1 LPFTKE
7 PRNTS
12 NLGLTWIMS
21 RIHLFLIYFLLLI
34 SIGLGAWAILKSPRS
49 SDDSQ
54 TLMDE
59 RSYPVQAFTI
69 TRDSIRLFDIPK
81 ELDFAG
87 EKVPLE
93 KGDIFERLEREI
105 YVNAYW
111 ESNMILLL
119 KRSAKYLSEIERM
132 LKENGIP
139 DDFKY
144 VAIAESA
151 LMNVGSPA
159 GARGFWQIME
169 STGKEY
175 GLEITHDVDERY
187 HFEKSTLAATKYLKK
202 AHAKFGDW
210 TAVAASYN
218 MGQAGFSRRQEEQ
231 LHDNYYEL
239 YLNEETSRYLFR
251 ILAFKV
257 IFENPGAF
265 GYHFRESD
273 YYQTPVLRTIRVDED
288 IKNLP
293 KWAKDQGS
301 SYKDLKLYNP
311 WLRDRNLNVRK
322 GKVYEIMLP
331 E

>member
-1 LPFTKE
+1 MIYILLFACLVIASLAFWKSSVLNEPSEIVAENQSFISQLP
-7 PRNTS
+7 PS
-12 NLGLTWIMS
+12 G
-21 RIHLFLIYFLLLI
+21 
-34 SIGLGAWAILKSPRS
+34 
-49 SDDSQ
+49 
-54 TLMDE
+54 
-59 RSYPVQAFTI
+59 
-69 TRDSIRLFDIPK
+69 DSIRLFDIPK

-119 KRSAKYLSEIERM
+119 KRSAKYLPDIERM

-144 VAIAESA
+144 LAIAESG

-159 GARGFWQIME
+159 GARGFWQILE
-169 STGKEY
+169 TTGKEY
-175 GLEITHDVDERY
+175 GLEISQDVDERY
-187 HFEKSTLAATKYLKK
+187 HFEKATVTASKYFKK

-218 MGQAGFSRRQEEQ
+218 MGQTGFSKRQNEQ
-231 LHDNYYEL
+231 LHQNYYEL

-251 ILAFKV
+251 ILAFKI

-265 GYHFRESD
+265 GYHLKEGD
-273 YYQTPVLRTIRVDED
+273 YYKNPLLRTIRVDED
-288 IKNLP
+288 IKDLP
-293 KWAKDQGS
+293 KWAKEQGS
-301 SYKDLKLYNP
+301 SFKDLKLYNP
-311 WLRDRNLNVRK
+311 WLRDRNLNVKR
-322 GKVYEIMLP
+322 GKSYEIKLP

>member
-1 LPFTKE
+1 
-7 PRNTS
+7 
-12 NLGLTWIMS
+12 MS
-21 RIHLFLIYFLLLI
+21 RNHLFLIYFLLLI
-34 SIGLGAWAILKSPRS
+34 SIGLGAWAILKSPKS
-49 SDDSQ
+49 PVDNQ
-54 TLMDE
+54 TLTDE

-81 ELDFAG
+81 NLDFAG

-93 KGDIFERLEREI
+93 KGDIFERLEREL

-119 KRSAKYLSEIERM
+119 KRSAKYLPEIERM

-175 GLEITHDVDERY
+175 GLEITNDVDERY

-273 YYQTPVLRTIRVDED
+273 YYKDPSFRKIRVDED
-288 IKNLP
+288 IKDLP
-293 KWAKDQGS
+293 KWAKENGS

-311 WLRDRNLNVRK
+311 WLRDRNLNVKR
-322 GKVYEIMLP
+322 GKSYEILLP

>member
-1 LPFTKE
+1 M
-7 PRNTS
+7 
-12 NLGLTWIMS
+12 MS
-21 RIHLFLIYFLLLI
+21 KNHLFLIYFLLFLA
-34 SIGLGAWAILKSPRS
+34 IGLGSWAIWNSPKPQV
-49 SDDSQ
+49 DSQ
-54 TLMDE
+54 NLMEE
-59 RSYPVQAFTI
+59 RSYPVQAFTV

-119 KRSAKYLSEIERM
+119 KRSAKYLPEIERM

-151 LMNVGSPA
+151 LMNVASPA

-169 STGKEY
+169 DTGKEY
-175 GLEITHDVDERY
+175 GLEITKDVDERY

-202 AHAKFGDW
+202 AHARFGDW

-218 MGQAGFSRRQEEQ
+218 MGQSGFSRRQEEQ
-231 LHDNYYEL
+231 LHNNYYEL
-239 YLNEETSRYLFR
+239 YLNDETSRYLFR
-251 ILAFKV
+251 ILSFKI

-273 YYQTPVLRTIRVDED
+273 YYKNPTFKTIRVEDD
-288 IKNLP
+288 IKDLP
-293 KWAKDQGS
+293 KWAKENGS

-311 WLRDRNLNVRK
+311 WLRDRNLNVKR
-322 GKVYEIMLP
+322 GKSYEIMLP

>member
-1 LPFTKE
+1 
-7 PRNTS
+7 
-12 NLGLTWIMS
+12 M
-21 RIHLFLIYFLLLI
+21 
-34 SIGLGAWAILKSPRS
+34 KSPNS
-49 SDDSQ
+49 HTTTGS
-54 TLMDE
+54 LIDE
-59 RSYPVQAFTI
+59 QSYPIQAFSAM
-69 TRDSIRLFDIPK
+69 RDSVHLFDIPR
-81 ELDFAG
+81 ELSFAG

-93 KGDIFERLEREI
+93 KGDIYERLEREI

-119 KRSAKYLSEIERM
+119 KRSAKYLPAIEVM

-144 VAIAESA
+144 LAIAESA

-175 GLEITHDVDERY
+175 GLEINKDVDERY
-187 HFEKSTLAATKYLKK
+187 HFEKATIAATKYLKK
-202 AHAKFGDW
+202 AHARFGDW

-239 YLNEETSRYLFR
+239 YLNDETSRYLFR

-273 YYQTPVLRTIRVDED
+273 FYKNPTFRTIRVDAD
-288 IKNLP
+288 IKDLP
-293 KWAKDQGS
+293 KWAKENGS
-301 SYKDLKLYNP
+301 TYKDLKLYNP
-311 WLRDRNLNVRK
+311 WLRDRNLNVKR
-322 GKVYEIMLP
+322 GKSYEIILP

>member
-1 LPFTKE
+1 
-7 PRNTS
+7 
-12 NLGLTWIMS
+12 MS
-21 RIHLFLIYFLLLI
+21 RIHLFLIYFLLFI
-34 SIGLGAWAILKSPRS
+34 AIGLGAWAIMKSPN
-49 SDDSQ
+49 SQ
-54 TLMDE
+54 TTTGSLIDE
-59 RSYPVQAFTI
+59 QSYPIQAFSAM
-69 TRDSIRLFDIPK
+69 RDSVHLFDIPR
-81 ELDFAG
+81 ELSFAG

-93 KGDIFERLEREI
+93 KGDIYERLEREI

-119 KRSAKYLSEIERM
+119 KRSAKYLPAIEVM

-144 VAIAESA
+144 LAIAESA

-175 GLEITHDVDERY
+175 GLEINKDVDERY
-187 HFEKSTLAATKYLKK
+187 HFEKATIAATKYLKK
-202 AHAKFGDW
+202 AHARFGDW

-239 YLNEETSRYLFR
+239 YLNDETSRYLFR

-265 GYHFRESD
+265 GYHFKESD
-273 YYQTPVLRTIRVDED
+273 FYKNPIFRTIQVDAD
-288 IKNLP
+288 IKDLP
-293 KWAKDQGS
+293 KWAKENGS
-301 SYKDLKLYNP
+301 TYKDLKLYNP
-311 WLRDRNLNVRK
+311 WLRDRNLNVKR
-322 GKVYEIMLP
+322 GITYEIILP

>member
-1 LPFTKE
+1 MT
-7 PRNTS
+7 
-12 NLGLTWIMS
+12 
-21 RIHLFLIYFLLLI
+21 RIHLFSIYFLLFVA
-34 SIGLGAWAILKSPRS
+34 IGLGTWAILKSPS
-49 SDDSQ
+49 SQVALDP
-54 TLMDE
+54 LVDE
-59 RSYPVQAFTI
+59 RSYPVQAFTV
-69 TRDSIRLFDIPK
+69 TRDSIRLFDLPK

-93 KGDIFERLEREI
+93 KGDIMERLEREI

-119 KRSAKYLSEIERM
+119 KRSAKYLPAIEQM

-175 GLEITHDVDERY
+175 GLEITNDVDERY

-202 AHAKFGDW
+202 AHARFGDW

-231 LHDNYYEL
+231 LNRNYYDL

-265 GYHFRESD
+265 GYHFRENDFYKNPAFKS
-273 YYQTPVLRTIRVDED
+273 IRVDQD
-288 IKNLP
+288 IKDLP
-293 KWAKDQGS
+293 KWAQEQGS

-311 WLRDRNLNVRK
+311 WLRDRNLNVKR
-322 GKVYEIMLP
+322 GKVYEIKLP

>member
-1 LPFTKE
+1 MPKLH
-7 PRNTS
+7 
-12 NLGLTWIMS
+12 LT
-21 RIHLFLIYFLLLI
+21 LIYVLLI
-34 SIGLGAWAILKSPRS
+34 ASLVLA
-49 SDDSQ
+49 
-54 TLMDE
+54 TLAYQKVPSATVTTEYIAAEPMNLPTQM
-59 RSYPVQAFTI
+59 SF
-69 TRDSIRLFDIPK
+69 RDSIRLFDIPK

-87 EKVPLE
+87 EKVPAE
-93 KGDIFERLEREI
+93 AGDILERLEREI

-119 KRSAKYLSEIERM
+119 KRSAKYLPQIEQM

-144 VAIAESA
+144 LAIAESA

-159 GARGFWQIME
+159 GARGFWQILE

-175 GLEITHDVDERY
+175 GLEISKDVDERY
-187 HFEKSTLAATKYLKK
+187 HFEKSTLAASRYLKK
-202 AHAKFGDW
+202 AYARFGDW

-218 MGQAGFSRRQEEQ
+218 MGQSGFSKRQQEQ
-231 LHDNYYEL
+231 LNQNFYQL

-251 ILAFKV
+251 ILAFKI

-265 GYHFRESD
+265 GYHLRESD
-273 YYQTPVLRTIRVDED
+273 FYKNPTMRTFKVDED
-288 IKNLP
+288 IKDLP
-293 KWAKDQGS
+293 KWAKDHGS

-311 WLRDRNLNVRK
+311 WLRDRDLNVKR
-322 GKVYEIMLP
+322 GKVYEIQLP

>member
-1 LPFTKE
+1 
-7 PRNTS
+7 
-12 NLGLTWIMS
+12 MS
-21 RIHLFLIYFLLLI
+21 RNHLFLIYFLLFF
-34 SIGLGAWAILKSPRS
+34 SIALGTWAVLKTPQ
-49 SDDSQ
+49 SQ
-54 TLMDE
+54 GDNQNLMEE

-81 ELDFAG
+81 NLDFAG

-93 KGDIFERLEREI
+93 RGDIFERLEREI

-119 KRSAKYLSEIERM
+119 KRSAKYLPEIERM

-151 LMNVGSPA
+151 LMNVGSSA
-159 GARGFWQIME
+159 GARGFWQILE

-175 GLEITHDVDERY
+175 GLEITNDVDERY
-187 HFEKSTLAATKYLKK
+187 HFEKSTLAAAKYFKK

-218 MGQAGFSRRQEEQ
+218 MGQSGFSKRQEEQ
-231 LHDNYYEL
+231 LHSNYYEL

-251 ILAFKV
+251 ILAFKI

-288 IKNLP
+288 IKDLP

-311 WLRDRNLNVRK
+311 WLRDRNLNVKR
-322 GKVYEIMLP
+322 GKVYQIQLP
-331 E
+331 EK

>member
-1 LPFTKE
+1 
-7 PRNTS
+7 
-12 NLGLTWIMS
+12 M
-21 RIHLFLIYFLLLI
+21 
-34 SIGLGAWAILKSPRS
+34 GAWAITKSPN
-49 SDDSQ
+49 SQ
-54 TLMDE
+54 DNFEVQMDE
-59 RSYPVQAFTI
+59 RSYPVQGFTV

-81 ELDFAG
+81 ELEFAG

-119 KRSAKYLSEIERM
+119 KRSAKYLPEIERM
-132 LKENGIP
+132 LKENGVP

-159 GARGFWQIME
+159 GARGFWQILE

-175 GLEITHDVDERY
+175 GLEITDEVDERY
-187 HFEKSTLAATKYLKK
+187 HFEKSTLAAAKYFKK
-202 AHAKFGDW
+202 AHAKFRDW

-218 MGQAGFSRRQEEQ
+218 MGQTGFSKRQQEQ
-231 LHDNYYEL
+231 LHDDYYEL
-239 YLNEETSRYLFR
+239 YLNDETSRYLFR

-273 YYQTPVLRTIRVDED
+273 FYKNPTFRTLRVDQD
-288 IKNLP
+288 IKDLP
-293 KWAKDQGS
+293 SWAKAQGS
-301 SYKDLKLYNP
+301 SYKDLKLHNP
-311 WLRDRNLNVRK
+311 WLRERKLNVKR
-322 GKVYEIMLP
+322 GKSYEIILP

>member
-1 LPFTKE
+1 
-7 PRNTS
+7 
-12 NLGLTWIMS
+12 MS
-21 RIHLFLIYFLLLI
+21 RNHLFLIYFLLFLA
-34 SIGLGAWAILKSPRS
+34 IGLGTWAIWKSPIEKGNNEN
-49 SDDSQ
+49 
-54 TLMDE
+54 LLDE

-81 ELDFAG
+81 KLDFAG

-119 KRSAKYLSEIERM
+119 KRSAKYLPEIERM

-159 GARGFWQIME
+159 GARGFWQILE

-175 GLEITHDVDERY
+175 GLEITNNVDERY
-187 HFEKSTLAATKYLKK
+187 HFEKSTLAAAKYFKK

-218 MGQAGFSRRQEEQ
+218 MGQSGFSKRQEEQ
-231 LHDNYYEL
+231 LHSNYYEL

-251 ILAFKV
+251 ILAFKI

-288 IKNLP
+288 IKDLP

-301 SYKDLKLYNP
+301 SYIDLKLYNP
-311 WLRDRNLNVRK
+311 WLRDRNLNVKR
-322 GKVYEIMLP
+322 GKSYEILLP

>member
-1 LPFTKE
+1 
-7 PRNTS
+7 
-12 NLGLTWIMS
+12 MS
-21 RIHLFLIYFLLLI
+21 RNHLFLIYFLLLI
-34 SIGLGAWAILKSPRS
+34 SIGLGAWAILKSPKS
-49 SDDSQ
+49 PGDNS

-81 ELDFAG
+81 NLDFAG

-93 KGDIFERLEREI
+93 KGDIFERLEREL

-119 KRSAKYLSEIERM
+119 KRSAKYLPEIERM

-175 GLEITHDVDERY
+175 GLEITNDVDERY

-202 AHAKFGDW
+202 AYAKFGDW

-273 YYQTPVLRTIRVDED
+273 YYKDPSFRKIRVDED
-288 IKNLP
+288 IKDLP

-301 SYKDLKLYNP
+301 SFKDLKLYNP
-311 WLRDRNLNVRK
+311 WLRDRKLNVKR
-322 GKVYEIMLP
+322 GKSYEIILP

>member
-1 LPFTKE
+1 
-7 PRNTS
+7 
-12 NLGLTWIMS
+12 MS
-21 RIHLFLIYFLLLI
+21 RNHLFLIYFLLFI
-34 SIGLGAWAILKSPRS
+34 SIGLGTRAIMKTPN
-49 SDDSQ
+49 SQ
-54 TLMDE
+54 GNAEIQMDE
-59 RSYPVQAFTI
+59 RSYPVQAFTV

-119 KRSAKYLSEIERM
+119 KRSAKYLPEIERM

-175 GLEITHDVDERY
+175 GLEITNDVDERY

-202 AHAKFGDW
+202 AHARFGDW

-218 MGQAGFSRRQEEQ
+218 MGQSGFNRRQEEQ

-239 YLNEETSRYLFR
+239 YLNDETSRYLFR

-273 YYQTPVLRTIRVDED
+273 YYKNPTFRTVRVEED
-288 IKNLP
+288 IKDLP
-293 KWAKDQGS
+293 KWAKENGS

-311 WLRDRNLNVRK
+311 WLRDRNLNVKR
-322 GKVYEIMLP
+322 GKSYEIVLP

>member
-1 LPFTKE
+1 
-7 PRNTS
+7 
-12 NLGLTWIMS
+12 M
-21 RIHLFLIYFLLLI
+21 
-34 SIGLGAWAILKSPRS
+34 GAWAIMKSPNPQPPTA
-49 SDDSQ
+49 D
-54 TLMDE
+54 LMDE
-59 RSYPVQAFTI
+59 RSFPVEAFTV
-69 TRDSIRLFDIPK
+69 TRDSIRLFDLPRTL
-81 ELDFAG
+81 EFAG

-119 KRSAKYLSEIERM
+119 KRSAKYLPEIERM

-151 LMNVGSPA
+151 LMNVASPA

-169 STGKEY
+169 GTGKEY
-175 GLEITHDVDERY
+175 GLEITKDVDERY
-187 HFEKSTLAATKYLKK
+187 HFEKSTLVAAKYLKK
-202 AHAKFGDW
+202 AHARFGDW

-218 MGQAGFSRRQEEQ
+218 MGQAGFSRRQVEQ
-231 LHDNYYEL
+231 LHENYYEL
-239 YLNEETSRYLFR
+239 YLNDETSRYLFR

-257 IFENPGAF
+257 IFENPGVF

-273 YYQTPVLRTIRVDED
+273 YYKNPTFRTIRVGGD
-288 IKNLP
+288 IKDLP
-293 KWAKDQGS
+293 SWAKSQGS

-311 WLRDRNLNVRK
+311 WLRDRNLNVKR
-322 GKVYEIMLP
+322 GKSYEIILP

>member
-1 LPFTKE
+1 
-7 PRNTS
+7 
-12 NLGLTWIMS
+12 
-21 RIHLFLIYFLLLI
+21 
-34 SIGLGAWAILKSPRS
+34 
-49 SDDSQ
+49 
-54 TLMDE
+54 
-59 RSYPVQAFTI
+59 
-69 TRDSIRLFDIPK
+69 LFDIPK

-119 KRSAKYLSEIERM
+119 KRSAKYLPEIERM

-159 GARGFWQIME
+159 GARGFWQILE

-175 GLEITHDVDERY
+175 GLEITNDVDERY
-187 HFEKSTLAATKYLKK
+187 HFEKSTLAAAKYFKK
-202 AHAKFGDW
+202 AHSKFGDW

-218 MGQAGFSRRQEEQ
+218 MGQSGFSKRQQEQ
-231 LHDNYYEL
+231 LHSNYYEL

-251 ILAFKV
+251 ILAFKI

-288 IKNLP
+288 IKDLP

-311 WLRDRNLNVRK
+311 WLRDRNLNVKR
-322 GKVYEIMLP
+322 GKVYHIQLP
-331 E
+331 EK

>member
-1 LPFTKE
+1 
-7 PRNTS
+7 
-12 NLGLTWIMS
+12 
-21 RIHLFLIYFLLLI
+21 
-34 SIGLGAWAILKSPRS
+34 
-49 SDDSQ
+49 
-54 TLMDE
+54 MDE

-69 TRDSIRLFDIPK
+69 TRDSIWLFDIPK

-119 KRSAKYLSEIERM
+119 KRSAKYLPEIERM

-159 GARGFWQIME
+159 GARGFWQILE

-175 GLEITHDVDERY
+175 GLEITNDVDERY
-187 HFEKSTLAATKYLKK
+187 HFEKSTLAAAKYFKK
-202 AHAKFGDW
+202 AHSKFGDW

-218 MGQAGFSRRQEEQ
+218 MGQSGFSKRQQEQ
-231 LHDNYYEL
+231 LHSNYYEL

-251 ILAFKV
+251 ILAFKI

-288 IKNLP
+288 IKDLP

-311 WLRDRNLNVRK
+311 WLRDRNLNVKR
-322 GKVYEIMLP
+322 GKVYPIQLP
-331 E
+331 EK